1 MRTTIESLAKLD
13 EKLWRSGCLLFLVLV
28 FAVIFFGMWMLTVEV
43 RLSSL
48 EEKVSIDRSS
58 EQTHGE
64 EDQAQAELR

>member
-13 EKLWRSGCLLFLVLV
+13 EKLWRSGCLLFLVLL

-48 EEKVSIDRSS
+48 EEKVGTNPSVEVTR
-58 EQTHGE
+58 
-64 EDQAQAELR
+64 